1 MQGTGYVLGYEGENV
16 VFAKA
21 SLDGFGFV
29 NNVNEAY
36 LDAASDVAYYSIGA
50 DVTGINDV
58 AEQVAEDA
66 VFDITG
72 REVENISAP
81 GIYIIN
87 GKKVLK

>member
-1 MQGTGYVLGYEGENV
+1 
-16 VFAKA
+16 
-21 SLDGFGFV
+21 V
-29 NNVNEAY
+29 NNANEAY
-36 LDAASDVAYYSIGA
+36 LDVASDVAYYSIGV

-72 REVENISAP
+72 RKVENISAP

-87 GKKVLK
+87 GKKVLVK

>member
-58 AEQVAEDA
+58 AEQVVEDA
-66 VFDITG
+66 VFDITD